1 MLLIYFQKNAS
12 FDGFFLSVIIK
23 TQERKKK
30 KKERRIRRIRSRKK
44 ILERHPKIV
53 SAFPSK
59 LHITGQRIQ
68 TTRSF
73 LPLSSPSKKSKKKKK
88 KEQRIHKAR
97 NLEKPP
103 VSRKTY
109 IPRVIEQL
117 SRNSG
122 ENRRNTDASFESG
135 PGINL
140 YSARSPI
147 PSRNNKDNS
156 DRARQPVYKVSLS
169 SPLSLPPRFA
179 NERDLNASRV
189 RFSGGI

>member
-12 FDGFFLSVIIK
+12 FDGFFLSVLLK
-23 TQERKKK
+23 P
-30 KKERRIRRIRSRKK
+30 KKERRRKK
-44 ILERHPKIV
+44 SEEFKEFEVERK
-53 SAFPSK
+53 FSK
-59 LHITGQRIQ
+59 DIQKLFLHSPLNCT
-68 TTRSF
+68 
-73 LPLSSPSKKSKKKKK
+73 LPAKNPNYTLLSSPSFPLKKIEKKK